1 MTAPESAQPATSW
14 PDAESLRAWRE
25 QCEAEIRKL
34 EAQPPHPWTWR
45 LRVIGLAVLQ
55 IARLVVLPLFAAS
68 GLALFLIFLLVSVPW
83 SAPDVIKVGVLVSM
97 GTIAALFLLIMLVRG
112 ALFAFAPLWRWERR
126 SFADDVRRASRSLL
140 DAFRGR
146 EPAWFG
152 MLDYERSRLASN
164 PPDPRLARLKHA
176 TEALTAGC
184 LMGAYF
190 PEFASDVSPIES
202 EVRRLSAELGI
213 DPEDRIRVARQ
224 GRRGFPWHVDTS
236 VDLA

>member
-1 MTAPESAQPATSW
+1 MTEPESAQPATSW

-45 LRVIGLAVLQ
+45 LRAIGLAVLQ

-176 TEALTAGC
+176 SEALSAGC
-184 LMGAYF
+184 LMGIYF
-190 PEFASDVSPIES
+190 PEFANDVSPIES

-213 DPEDRIRVARQ
+213 DPEDRIRAARE
-224 GRRGFPWHVDTS
+224 GRRDFPWIVDTS